1 MGIFDYKNN
10 ASPQKAG
17 LLNSFQQAE
26 ANWPRFKEANLA
38 YTKSPNDGSGRK
50 IEAWDEG
57 DKGGFKMRGETLYRP
72 EGLPLNQRGIEDFG
86 DNTPPLDLYG
96 DLVSHYS
103 VNEEGSELRKKYL
116 DFTGNVPMETMQNRY
131 GHAQA
136 EAAKYGEKI
145 APFDEWNSRSGMPEY
160 FRGYTFNQ
168 WPNAEEMYRPED
180 LEKLDSIKGLLGIT
194 GN

>member
-10 ASPQKAG
+10 ANPQKSG

-50 IEAWDEG
+50 IEAWDKG
-57 DKGGFKMRGETLYRP
+57 DKGGFEMGGEARYRP
-72 EGLPLNQRGIEDFG
+72 ESLPLNQRGIEDFG

-103 VNEEGSELRKKYL
+103 VNEEGSDLRKKYL
-116 DFTGNVPMETMQNRY
+116 DFTGNVPMETMQKRY
-131 GHAQA
+131 SHAQ
-136 EAAKYGEKI
+136 KDYGEDR
-145 APFDEWNSRSGMPEY
+145 PFDVWNNRSGMPEY

-180 LEKLDSIKGLLGIT
+180 IEKLDSIKGLLGIT